1 MPPGLRHSGSEG
13 VTERIARVIFLG
25 SAATLKAAH
34 KGIEQPGIW
43 LGLATP
49 GDTVGNF
56 GSALHQLSEQATY
69 LYSDN
74 ARYWY
79 ATQASVAKIA
89 LDYAD
94 RLRESPDKAE
104 DEILRRLR
112 DRELGTRGLFARVQA
127 GPETS
132 AEIPDDPFA
141 RLVMLHPRFQHSR
154 RDETSTATMFAEST
168 VLNRGSSPRFNRN
181 MIVFLGPDAKRA
193 EELDQAVRDFFAWQS
208 IAATEDRIKELDLSA
223 QQAAQARQR
232 LREADQTVD
241 LRIAGTYH
249 WVLFPVPASGDRPVR
264 LDELKADSAKDR
276 LAERASD
283 KLQQADQLRAVDSP
297 QNIRLELDRHL
308 SEAWAR
314 GHLRAGDLWEYYRQ

>member
-1 MPPGLRHSGSEG
+1 M
-13 VTERIARVIFLG
+13 
-25 SAATLKAAH
+25 
-34 KGIEQPGIW
+34 
-43 LGLATP
+43 
-49 GDTVGNF
+49 
-56 GSALHQLSEQATY
+56 
-69 LYSDN
+69 
-74 ARYWY
+74 
-79 ATQASVAKIA
+79 
-89 LDYAD
+89 
-94 RLRESPDKAE
+94 
-104 DEILRRLR
+104 
-112 DRELGTRGLFARVQA
+112 
-127 GPETS
+127 
-132 AEIPDDPFA
+132 
-141 RLVMLHPRFQHSR
+141 
-154 RDETSTATMFAEST
+154 
-168 VLNRGSSPRFNRN
+168 
-181 MIVFLGPDAKRA
+181 
-193 EELDQAVRDFFAWQS
+193 RDFLAWQS

-314 GHLRAGDLWEYYRQ
+314 GHLRTGDLWEYYRQYVYLPRLRDRAVLDNAITAVFGLLTWEAEGFAVAAGYDDSSGRYTGLAIPHQDIPPQITDSTLLVRRAGDRSAGTGAS